1 MPKIDAHQHFWK
13 YDPARHGWIDDSMK
27 VIQRDFMPDDL
38 EPVLHAH
45 GIEGC
50 VLVQVDQN
58 QQENEFQLA
67 NAQANDFIKGVVG
80 WVDLQAE
87 DIEQQLETLSKL
99 KKLKGFRHILQG
111 EADDAFMLRSAFR
124 NGIGKLRKFGF
135 TYDILIFPKHLKN
148 ACQLVKEFPDQPFV
162 LDHLAKP
169 YIKAG
174 KIEEWKKDIG
184 ALAQFDNVMCKVSGM
199 VTEADW
205 KNWKKTDFTPYLDHV
220 VDCFGMSRL
229 MFGSDW
235 PVCLCAA
242 DYTQVVD
249 IVDDYFS
256 SFSKSEQAAFWGG
269 NATRFYHLD

>member
-45 GIEGC
+45 GIDGC

-80 WVDLQAE
+80 WVDLQTE
-87 DIEQQLETLSKL
+87 DIEQQLASLSKH

-111 EADDAFMLRSAFR
+111 ETDDAFMLRPAFR
-124 NGIGKLRKFGF
+124 NGIGKLRKFGL

-148 ACQLVKEFPDQPFV
+148 ACDLVKEFPDQPFV

-184 ALAQFDNVMCKVSGM
+184 ALAQFNNVMCKVSGM

-205 KNWKKTDFTPYLDHV
+205 KNWQKADFRPYLDAV
-220 VDCFGMSRL
+220 VEGFGMNRL

-249 IVDDYFS
+249 LVDDYFS
-256 SFSKSEQAAFWGG
+256 GFSKSEQAAFLGG